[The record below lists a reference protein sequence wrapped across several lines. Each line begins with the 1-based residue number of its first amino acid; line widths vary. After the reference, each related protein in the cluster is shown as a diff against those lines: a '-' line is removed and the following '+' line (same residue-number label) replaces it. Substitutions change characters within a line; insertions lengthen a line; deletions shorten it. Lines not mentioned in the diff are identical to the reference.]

1 MTNHI
6 HPDFRKVAIAWA
18 LVCLA
23 LAAIFC
29 SCSPGKKAH
38 EYFASHPKE
47 FAQDCSDAYPIVPI
61 IDSSAFKQSAKAIW
75 DLQQTLE
82 ADKFKDDQDRQ
93 WNESEIARLK
103 AVAPKD
109 CDSLSKA
116 YTHQVNKEKNRAD
129 TLEKRVRQLTDAAKN
144 LKPVQTSF
152 ENTAKIEACKQDNAR
167 LTTAL
172 TNAIIINSELTEQ
185 VDTWKGKAHRYFW
198 ILVAIIAANV
208 VIKFR
213 KPIFNIIKSIV

>member
-6 HPDFRKVAIAWA
+6 HPDYRKVMYVWLLA
-18 LVCLA
+18 CLA
-23 LAAIFC
+23 ALAQLC

-61 IDSSAFKQSAKAIW
+61 IDSSAFKESLKAIN
-75 DLQQTLE
+75 DLQENLK

-93 WNESEIARLK
+93 WNESEISRLK
-103 AVAPKD
+103 AIAPKD

-116 YTHQVNKEKNRAD
+116 YTRQVNKEKSRAD
-129 TLEKRVRQLTDAAKN
+129 TLEKRVNQLTDAARN
-144 LKPVQTSF
+144 VKPVQTSF
-152 ENTAKIEACKQDNAR
+152 ENTAKIEACEQDRSR

-172 TNAIIINSELTEQ
+172 TNAVIKNSELTAQ
-185 VDTWKGKAHRYFW
+185 VDTWKGKAHKYFW
-198 ILVAIIAANV
+198 IIVAILAVNAI
-208 VIKFR
+208 IKFR
-213 KPIFNIIKSIV
+213 KPIINLIKSFV